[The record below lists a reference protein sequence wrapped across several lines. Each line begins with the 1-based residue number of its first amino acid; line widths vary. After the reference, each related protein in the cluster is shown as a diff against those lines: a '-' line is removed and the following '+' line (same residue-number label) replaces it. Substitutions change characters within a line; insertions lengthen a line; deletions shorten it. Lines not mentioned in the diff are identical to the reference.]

1 MAYLGVGWD
10 VGGWCGSKQAVA
22 VVSWQEGE
30 SELSWLGLSVPFS
43 LSRRVPLSL
52 SGLLAPALGHSF
64 GLPRAERVSLAI
76 DAPLA
81 FPRAFHA
88 LLQGTLA
95 TEQVPEDEMA
105 NPYAYRD
112 CDRWLHEQYGKKPLS
127 ASFDKLGN
135 NATLAITLTALLQQQ
150 GFTLLP
156 QQQETAELAML
167 EAYPAM
173 MKQQFRSTAPATAA
187 FSPLLPAELQPG
199 NDSYDAA
206 LCALM
211 ALAHASEG
219 RCPLLPP
226 LVMPPAGLPR
236 DEGWIYHFEPEAAQR
251 RPPP

>member
-22 VVSWQEGE
+22 VVSWQQGE
-30 SELSWLGLSVPFS
+30 SELSWLGLSAPFA

-64 GLPRAERVSLAI
+64 GLPRAERVTLAI

-81 FPRAFHA
+81 FPRAFHR
-88 LLQGTLA
+88 LLQGELA

-105 NPYAYRD
+105 NPYAYRE
-112 CDRWLHEQYGKKPLS
+112 CERWLHRQYGKKPMS

-135 NATLAITLTALLQQQ
+135 NTTLALTLTTLLQQQ
-150 GFTLLP
+150 GFSLLP
-156 QQQETAELAML
+156 QQQEEAVLSML

-173 MKQQFRSTAPATAA
+173 MKQQFRATAPVAARFTA
-187 FSPLLPAELQPG
+187 LLPPELKPG
-199 NDSYDAA
+199 SDSYDAA

-219 RCPLLPP
+219 RCPLLPA
-226 LVMPPAGLPR
+226 LVLPPHDLPR
-236 DEGWIYHFEPEAAQR
+236 DEGWIYHFAPDTQSR
-251 RPPP
+251 

>member
-1 MAYLGVGWD
+1 M
-10 VGGWCGSKQAVA
+10 
-22 VVSWQEGE
+22 
-30 SELSWLGLSVPFS
+30 
-43 LSRRVPLSL
+43 
-52 SGLLAPALGHSF
+52 
-64 GLPRAERVSLAI
+64 
-76 DAPLA
+76 
-81 FPRAFHA
+81 
-88 LLQGTLA
+88 
-95 TEQVPEDEMA
+95 
-105 NPYAYRD
+105 
-112 CDRWLHEQYGKKPLS
+112 S

-150 GFTLLP
+150 GFSLLP

-219 RCPLLPP
+219 RCSLLPP

-251 RPPP
+251 RPPLNNSAP